1 MPNRQVTRP
10 RLSAYKERFT
20 LVTSAVELTGLQ
32 MVELFTARFRQE
44 DGFRD
49 RASAH

>member
-1 MPNRQVTRP
+1 
-10 RLSAYKERFT
+10 
-20 LVTSAVELTGLQ
+20 LTGLQ

-49 RASAH
+49 LLTAAQGVLSF